1 MGFKVLVHYDNP
13 YDLLMNYDESNYVQH
28 GGRFQYNKSNGLSHK
43 TNMIDDLGNEW
54 NYEHY
59 LVILYGGARD
69 EKKWDTLEHNGVMFP
84 PEYEPHGV
92 EIIYDGEKVKL
103 TPEQEEYASFYA
115 KFLETDYVKNR
126 TFNKNFW
133 HDWRKLLGK
142 EHKIRE
148 FDKCDFRPIYD
159 YLLKDKEKR
168 NDLTKE
174 EKEKQKNERMKQEE
188 QYKYCVI
195 DGKKEAVGNFR
206 IEPPGIFLGRGCH
219 PLIGHVKPRVYPEEI
234 TINIGKSAKVPVPI
248 VPGSNKQHK
257 WGQVIHDQTVTW
269 LASWKESITGKN
281 KYVWLAASSQ
291 LKSESDINKF
301 ETARKLKKKIA
312 QIRKSN
318 AENMDSSD
326 LFKKQLATALYIID
340 NFALRVGNEKGE
352 DQADTVGVVS
362 LRVEHMELLS
372 DNKIKLDFL
381 GKDSIRYVNTV
392 TVDDIVYRNLQQ
404 FTQNKPKDE
413 EIFDKISTQNLNDYL
428 SEFMEGL
435 TAKVFRTYNASYR
448 FQHELNKIT
457 ETDDIK
463 NMEEKER
470 IDYLLYLYNKA
481 NKVVAELCNHQK
493 NASKN
498 FSEQVDKINKQIKE
512 LKHKKKEYQEKKKKD
527 KVAAVEAK
535 IKKLIM
541 TRDIKTELK
550 TLSLGTS
557 RANYIDPRI
566 TVAFFKRLKLPIE
579 KAFTSALMQ
588 KFTWAMDTPEDYSF

>member
-1 MGFKVLVHYDNP
+1 MVFNVLVHYDNP
-13 YDLLMNYDESNYVQH
+13 SDLLLNYTNQH
-28 GGRFQYNKSNGLSHK
+28 GGRFEYNKASKLKHD
-43 TNMIDDLGNEW
+43 MIDDYGNEW
-54 NYEHY
+54 NYEEF
-59 LVILYGGARD
+59 LSMMYGGARD
-69 EKKWDTLEHNGVMFP
+69 EQKWKTLEHNGVMFP
-84 PEYEPHGV
+84 PEYEPHNV
-92 EIIYDGEKVKL
+92 TILYDGEPVKL

-115 KFLETDYVKNR
+115 RFLETDYVKNR

-142 EHKIRE
+142 EHKIKE
-148 FDKCDFRPIYD
+148 FEKCDFRPIYD
-159 YLLKDKEKR
+159 YLLKDKEKKA
-168 NDLTKE
+168 DMTKE
-174 EKEKQKNERMKQEE
+174 EKEKQKNERLKLEE
-188 QYKYCVI
+188 KYKFCII

-234 TINIGKSAKVPVPI
+234 ILNIGKEAKVPTPF
-248 VPGSNKQHK
+248 VPGSNKTHK
-257 WGQVIHDQTVTW
+257 WGEVIHDQTVTW

-301 ETARKLKKKIA
+301 ETARKLQKKIN
-312 QIRKSN
+312 QIRRTN
-318 AENMDSSD
+318 NENMNSRDV
-326 LFKKQLATALYIID
+326 FKKQLATALYIID

-362 LRVEHMELLS
+362 LRVEHIELLPE
-372 DNKIKLDFL
+372 NKIKLDFL

-392 TVDDIVYRNLQQ
+392 TVDPIVYENFQE
-404 FTQNKPKDE
+404 FIKGKPKDE
-413 EIFDKISTQNLNDYL
+413 EIFDKISTQNLNEYL
-428 SEFMEGL
+428 SDFMDGL

-448 FQHELNKIT
+448 FQQELNKIT
-457 ETDDIK
+457 MTDDIK

-498 FSEQVDKINKQIKE
+498 FNEQVDKINKQIKE
-512 LKHKKKEYQEKKKKD
+512 LKKKKKEYQEKKKHD
-527 KVAAVEAK
+527 KVASVDAK
-535 IKKLIM
+535 IKKLMM

-566 TVAFFKRLKLPIE
+566 TVSFFKRMNLPLE

-588 KFTWAMDTPEDYSF
+588 KFTWAMDTPAEYQF